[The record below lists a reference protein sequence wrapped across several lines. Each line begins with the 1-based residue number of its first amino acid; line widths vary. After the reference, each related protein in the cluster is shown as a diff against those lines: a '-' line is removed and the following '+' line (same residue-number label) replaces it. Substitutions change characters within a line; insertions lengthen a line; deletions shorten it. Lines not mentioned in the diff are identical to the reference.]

1 MQGTAG
7 DDGHIRVQYVYDQ
20 KAHHH
25 RIGRSLR
32 GPPPSCWAGKI
43 GRFIDG
49 LARKHVI
56 DRHSADYWLT
66 ASKQE
71 LRRAYA
77 QEAAYE
83 ATRETEFKEEDK
95 RWLDGLI
102 GDALRAGDETR

>member
-1 MQGTAG
+1 MPTATSCRNRRRRPACASCARRELR
-7 DDGHIRVQYVYDQ
+7 RVRYASWSDCSECKARLATTVIYVYNTYMT
-20 KAHHH
+20 K
-25 RIGRSLR
+25 
-32 GPPPSCWAGKI
+32 K
-43 GRFIDG
+43 
-49 LARKHVI
+49 
-56 DRHSADYWLT
+56 LT
-66 ASKQE
+66 ITVSKQE